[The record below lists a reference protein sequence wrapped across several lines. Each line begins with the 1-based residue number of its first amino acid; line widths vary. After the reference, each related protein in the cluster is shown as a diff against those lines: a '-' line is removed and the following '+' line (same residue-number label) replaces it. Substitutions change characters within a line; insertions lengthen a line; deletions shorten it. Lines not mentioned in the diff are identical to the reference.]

1 MALPLLAVAAAAAI
15 APPVA
20 NAASAPPSAPLVE
33 AVVART
39 LNATAE
45 ALAARRNPGRG
56 KGRFGRPL
64 RVRVVDRA
72 GLRVAVSASLL
83 AAPPLSDTDATAKA
97 ALLARL
103 GLGEPDA
110 DRPLPPPDVSGFYDV
125 SARAV
130 LVGDWVDLEAERFP
144 LARDAA
150 LAVLDRRFGLARW
163 LTEGKP
169 RGRLNSDVALARQA
183 LAEGD
188 ATTQALEHVDRQ
200 GVLPAPRA
208 LAVIADGIRASMT
221 APSAGA
227 APVPPSLATG
237 QRLFATLDGLNFVA
251 ALRTRAPWSAVD
263 KVWQSPPRSSEQI
276 LHPEKYERGDAPD
289 DVGARVP
296 ARLRGGWKIVLADT
310 LGELGTRLFLGRA
323 VDSYR
328 AERAAAGWGGDR
340 ALWLHPGARKGDT
353 GTDGIAAWLTT
364 WDDESDAEDFAAEAA
379 LALAALARATP
390 AEARPVSGKFRIT
403 DGDGAVY
410 ALERRHRAVALIFAV
425 PPRAEALLGELAAA
439 AAKGVRRS
447 SPPRTSR

>member
-1 MALPLLAVAAAAAI
+1 MALPLLAVAVAAAI

-33 AVVART
+33 AAVART

-45 ALAARRNPGRG
+45 ALAARRNPSRA
-56 KGRFGRPL
+56 KFGRPL

-83 AAPPLSDTDATAKA
+83 ARPPSDADAEVKT

-103 GLGEPDA
+103 GLGDA
-110 DRPLPPPDVSGFYDV
+110 DGEPPVPPPEVSGFYDL
-125 SARAV
+125 SARTV
-130 LVGDWVDLEAERFP
+130 LVGDWVELEAARFP

-163 LTEGKP
+163 LTEGQP

-188 ATTQALEHVDRQ
+188 ATAQALEHVDPQ
-200 GVLPAPRA
+200 GALPAPRA
-208 LAVIADGIRASMT
+208 LGVIADGIRTTLT
-221 APSAGA
+221 APAPGA
-227 APVPPSLATG
+227 APLPPSLAQG

-251 ALRTRAPWSAVD
+251 ALRARLTWAAID
-263 KVWQSPPRSSEQI
+263 KVWQAPPRSSEQI
-276 LHPEKYERGDAPD
+276 LHPDRYERGDAPD

-296 ARLRGGWKIVLADT
+296 ARLRGGWKIAHADT
-310 LGELGTRLFLGRA
+310 LGELGTRVFLDRA
-323 VDSYR
+323 VDGYR

-340 ALWLHPGARKGDT
+340 VLWLRPPARKGSTAT
-353 GTDGIAAWLTT
+353 GGFAAWLTT
-364 WDDESDAEDFAAEAA
+364 WDDESDAEDFAAEGA

-390 AEARPVSGKFRIT
+390 AEARPLSGKFRIT
-403 DGDGAVY
+403 DGAGALY
-410 ALERRHRAVALIFAV
+410 ALERRHRAVVLLFGA
-425 PPRAEALLGELAAA
+425 PSGTDGLLGDLTAA
-439 AAKGVRRS
+439 AAKGGRRAP
-447 SPPRTSR
+447 PPRRR